1 MTTRTDTKNSIKK
14 ISQVIN
20 LLGRIMGL
28 VIKEQEGI
36 DLLNKVEKV
45 RQLSKAARSGN
56 KAKFNE
62 LKKESEKKPAVRK
75 IKDSIQSNRD
85 GWDLPTDGK
94 IISKYNSNS
103 ATMSGIVVD
112 GVIGQDI
119 LASSSGEVVYAGN
132 DLPGFGQLI
141 IIKHSETFLSAYGY
155 NQDVY
160 VNEGQNVKK
169 GQKIASMGLNSNQVP
184 CLYFEIRRSGKPI
197 DPLLLLSSS

>member
-62 LKKESEKKPAVRK
+62 LKKY
-75 IKDSIQSNRD
+75 
-85 GWDLPTDGK
+85 
-94 IISKYNSNS
+94 ISKLSPRDSLIVARSFNQFLNIANLVENVYSVHKVDNYNFRKAQGTNEF
-103 ATMSGIVVD
+103 I
-112 GVIGQDI
+112 I
-119 LASSSGEVVYAGN
+119 LEDAISHLLKDTKINLS
-132 DLPGFGQLI
+132 LI
-141 IIKHSETFLSAYGY
+141 HI
-155 NQDVY
+155 
-160 VNEGQNVKK
+160 
-169 GQKIASMGLNSNQVP
+169 
-184 CLYFEIRRSGKPI
+184 
-197 DPLLLLSSS
+197 

>member
-62 LKKESEKKPAVRK
+62 LKKY
-75 IKDSIQSNRD
+75 
-85 GWDLPTDGK
+85 
-94 IISKYNSNS
+94 ISKLSPRDSLIVARSFNQFLNIANLVENVYSVHKVDNYNFRK
-103 ATMSGIVVD
+103 A
-112 GVIGQDI
+112 
-119 LASSSGEVVYAGN
+119 L
-132 DLPGFGQLI
+132 F
-141 IIKHSETFLSAYGY
+141 F
-155 NQDVY
+155 
-160 VNEGQNVKK
+160 
-169 GQKIASMGLNSNQVP
+169 
-184 CLYFEIRRSGKPI
+184 
-197 DPLLLLSSS
+197 

>member
-62 LKKESEKKPAVRK
+62 LKKYISKLSPRDSLIVARSFNQFLNIANLVENVYSVHKVDNYNFRKAQGTNEFIVLEDAISHLLKDTK
-75 IKDSIQSNRD
+75 IKKSKIYETARNLKIDLVLTAHPTEVKRRTLIQKYAKINTILENFNKLRIFSQKNIIAEEKYLEEHRIYSLSI
-85 GWDLPTDGK
+85 
-94 IISKYNSNS
+94 Y
-103 ATMSGIVVD
+103 
-112 GVIGQDI
+112 
-119 LASSSGEVVYAGN
+119 
-132 DLPGFGQLI
+132 
-141 IIKHSETFLSAYGY
+141 
-155 NQDVY
+155 
-160 VNEGQNVKK
+160 
-169 GQKIASMGLNSNQVP
+169 
-184 CLYFEIRRSGKPI
+184 
-197 DPLLLLSSS
+197 